1 MAHIHEDI
9 LNFTDGYATMVGERG
24 VSLSGGQKQRISIA
38 RALMTKPELLILDDS
53 LSAVDAKTEK
63 AILKELKKTR
73 IGKTTIITSHRL
85 SAIQH
90 AHQILGMD
98 DGTIVEIG
106 SHEELMRKQGRYC
119 EMYEL
124 QQLEAL
130 VEQGGEM

>member
-1 MAHIHEDI
+1 M
-9 LNFTDGYATMVGERG
+9 
-24 VSLSGGQKQRISIA
+24 
-38 RALMTKPELLILDDS
+38 
-53 LSAVDAKTEK
+53 
-63 AILKELKKTR
+63 KKTR

-90 AHQILGMD
+90 AHQILVMD